1 MMRAAGALALCAAL
15 LAGTSS
21 PVQAAPPPKAKLKI
35 VDGMKGG
42 PVKSVW
48 LHCGPVGGT
57 HPNARAACRLL
68 RQVKGEPSQLN
79 VSPKASCSQEIK
91 PHAVAIAGTWYG
103 RKVHWAKFFANAC
116 QMQAMTGPVTAL

>member
-1 MMRAAGALALCAAL
+1 MIKAAGALALCGAL
-15 LAGTSS
+15 LAGASS
-21 PVQAAPPPKAKLKI
+21 TAQAAPPPKAKLKI

-48 LHCGPVGGT
+48 LHCAPVGGT
-57 HPNARAACRLL
+57 HPNAQAACRML
-68 RQVKGEPSQLN
+68 RQVKGEPSQLKAE
-79 VSPKASCSQEIK
+79 PKASCTQEIK

-116 QMQAMTGPVTAL
+116 QMRAMTGPVLAL